1 MSRIEELPDDFD
13 ESLDLNKPPAAAPSI
28 PPEAF
33 LNSIP
38 FPIKDDGVNK
48 DPNMPDMPPSMAS
61 VKSHTAD
68 EIVEL
73 MNRTPLFMTDMEK
86 ATDGGR

>member
-1 MSRIEELPDDFD
+1 MSRVEELPDDFD
-13 ESLDLNKPPAAAPSI
+13 ESLDLNKPPTAAPSI

-38 FPIKDDGVNK
+38 FPIKDDGTQK
-48 DPNMPDMPPSMAS
+48 DPNMPDLPPSMAS

-68 EIVEL
+68 EIL
-73 MNRTPLFMTDMEK
+73 DMMNRTPLFMTDMEK